1 MRPADAQETQLLMK
15 QALDQKDRPSAL
27 CLSRQKL
34 PILKLTDEQ
43 KSNVHRGAYNL
54 VDVSNPDLIIVATG
68 SEVSLALDT
77 LPLLS
82 SLQLK
87 IKIVSMPSWELF
99 DEQEAYK
106 DSVLNPECTKRV
118 P

>member
-1 MRPADAQETQLLMK
+1 M
-15 QALDQKDRPSAL
+15 
-27 CLSRQKL
+27 
-34 PILKLTDEQ
+34 
-43 KSNVHRGAYNL
+43 
-54 VDVSNPDLIIVATG
+54 ATG

-99 DEQEAYK
+99 DEQEASYK

-118 P
+118 SIEAGVGLGWQKYVGSEGLIISFDQFGHSAPAEDLAKTYGFVPEAVSEKIKHWLNQQ